1 MAAISLMRQGKYIG
15 VRDLRANL
23 AKVMQSKDAYFVT
36 DHGKPLRAVLN
47 YETLLEL
54 LDLVD
59 ELKDRELIRAV
70 KESRAEYGKGGW
82 VSVTRLKKKLKN

>member
-1 MAAISLMRQGKYIG
+1 MAAISLMKSGKYIG

-23 AKVMQSKDAYFVT
+23 AKVMQSKNAYFVT

-54 LDLVD
+54 LELVD
-59 ELKDRELIRAV
+59 ELKDRELVRAV
-70 KESRAEYGKGGW
+70 KESREEYAKGGW
-82 VSVTRLKKKLKN
+82 VSTARLKKKFKA